1 MHTVLGGLILYPR
14 PAAFDVIRHYRDFM
28 LAAPDEVT
36 AYVALLHTPDG
47 MPVVGVIP
55 CYCGAGLAEG
65 ERVLAPL
72 RRFGAPVMDA
82 VQPLPMPA
90 MQSLLAAPFPDG
102 NQNYWKA
109 AMARALSG
117 EAIQVAV
124 EHANRAPSPL
134 SAIAIEYYA
143 GAAGRVANDATAY
156 PHRDVPWHVVILAQW
171 TNPADFPL
179 HRDWARSAAAALQP
193 FSHSAQFLSVIDADG
208 DDAVGHA
215 FGANL
220 PRLQAVKAKYD
231 PANFFRVNQNIKP
244 A

>member
-55 CYCGAGLAEG
+55 CYCGADLAEG
-65 ERVLAPL
+65 GRVLAPL
-72 RRFGAPVMDA
+72 RRFGAPEMDA

-102 NQNYWKA
+102 NQNYWKT

-193 FSHSAQFLSVIDADG
+193 FSHSAQF
-208 DDAVGHA
+208 
-215 FGANL
+215 
-220 PRLQAVKAKYD
+220 PQRE
-231 PANFFRVNQNIKP
+231 RCRWR
-244 A
+244 

>member
-1 MHTVLGGLILYPR
+1 MEFQARPVHTVLGGLILYPR
-14 PAAFDVIRHYRDFM
+14 PAAFYVIRHYRDFM

-55 CYCGAGLAEG
+55 CYCGADLAEG

-72 RRFGAPVMDA
+72 RRFGAPLMDA

-117 EAIQVAV
+117 EALQVAV

-143 GAAGRVANDATAY
+143 GAADRVANDATAY

-171 TNPADFPL
+171 TYPADFPL
-179 HRDWARSAAAALQP
+179 HRDW
-193 FSHSAQFLSVIDADG
+193 ADG